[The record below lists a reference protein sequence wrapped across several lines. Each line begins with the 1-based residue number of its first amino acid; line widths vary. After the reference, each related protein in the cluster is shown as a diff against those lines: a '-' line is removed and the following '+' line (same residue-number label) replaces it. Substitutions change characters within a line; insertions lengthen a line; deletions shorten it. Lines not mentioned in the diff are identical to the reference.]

1 MARRTRRYILNNFAK
16 SFLLVFLPFLL
27 IVSLVFLVQVSILS
41 SRINLSSG
49 ELLQFFSYLLPE
61 ILLYTIPFSLVAAL
75 SNLFSRL
82 SEENELVALFALGHS
97 PRRIFAFMMPVLL
110 LFSAILMV
118 LSFML
123 YPQMKQKIVAFKS
136 QKLAE
141 ATLKISPNKLS
152 QSFGSYHVYVAAKDE
167 KGYKDIV
174 LLDNHDPKK
183 QELFIAERASSGNE
197 ANRLSLT
204 LHHGIGETSDEK
216 KIDTLKYRSLTIYQY
231 PRFSNHKFL
240 SFQEYWGLAKKEK
253 RRRGKFLYF
262 LMISLSPLTAFPL
275 IAAFGIFNP
284 RYQKA
289 NSAMAIF
296 FVALAIYVPAAMVHK
311 SGNLAIFALSMLLLV
326 AGGFLLL
333 RRRVLRYF

>member
-1 MARRTRRYILNNFAK
+1 MAKRTRRYILGNFAK

-41 SRINLSSG
+41 SRINLSTT
-49 ELLQFFSYLLPE
+49 ELLQFFVYLLPE

-75 SNLFSRL
+75 ANLFNRL

-97 PRRIFAFMMPVLL
+97 PRRIFAFMLPSLS
-110 LFSAILMV
+110 LFGAILLV
-118 LSFML
+118 LSFLL
-123 YPQMKQKIVAFKS
+123 YPQMKQKANAFKH

-152 QSFGSYHVYVAAKDE
+152 QSFGSYHVYVAAKE
-167 KGYKDIV
+167 GNGYRDIV

-183 QELFIAERASSGNE
+183 RELFIAERADSGNE
-197 ANRLSLT
+197 GQRLGLT

-216 KIDTLKYRSLTIYQY
+216 KIDTLRYQSLTIYQY
-231 PRFSNHKFL
+231 PRFSRKKFL
-240 SFQEYWGLAKKEK
+240 SFREYWALASRDKG
-253 RRRGKFLYF
+253 RRGKLLYF

-284 RYQKA
+284 RYRKA
-289 NSAMAIF
+289 NSALAIF
-296 FVALAIYVPAAMVHK
+296 LVALAIYIPAAMVHK
-311 SGNLAIFALSMLLLV
+311 SGNLTIFALSMILLL
-326 AGGFLLL
+326 AGGVLLL